1 MLMSEKLKALITP
14 DTDLNQLRRIACDEG
29 MRHLRLAG
37 AYQVAAGT
45 TTLEEA
51 FRVTPHV

>member
-1 MLMSEKLKALITP
+1 MSEKLKALITP